1 MQPRYIVT
9 THPVLYVLVILVI
22 SIFSATAPRAES
34 VCVEPSPPAP
44 INGATATL
52 DQMHAAVAAAKQY
65 LADSDLF
72 QNCLVNEVSATDIK
86 QDAAKE
92 AALQKELDK
101 RTLANQARKESV
113 GTAINTAIADY
124 DSFVCPVPRASFSDL
139 PRGLM
144 LQRAAQGL
152 VPAIGQLLTRVC
164 WGTRLDHFC
173 CVI

>member
-52 DQMHAAVAAAKQY
+52 VQMHAALDAAKKY
-65 LADSDLF
+65 LADSDVF
-72 QNCLVNEVSATDIK
+72 QDCLTNEISATDIQ

-92 AALQKELDK
+92 KVLQKELDK

-113 GTAINTAIADY
+113 GVAINAAIADY
-124 DSFVCPVPRASFSDL
+124 KSA
-139 PRGLM
+139 
-144 LQRAAQGL
+144 
-152 VPAIGQLLTRVC
+152 
-164 WGTRLDHFC
+164 HH
-173 CVI
+173 